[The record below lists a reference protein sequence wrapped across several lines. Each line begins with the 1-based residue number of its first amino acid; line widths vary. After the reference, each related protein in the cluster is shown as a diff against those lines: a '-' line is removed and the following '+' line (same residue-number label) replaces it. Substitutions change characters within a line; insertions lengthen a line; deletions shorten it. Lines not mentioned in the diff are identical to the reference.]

1 MVNSLVAS
9 LIPIPPICLV
19 ENKFLF
25 EPFLHLILLELPFLC
40 SDRFFLL
47 FPLIQMVRNGEAKCA
62 SRGPFPVIDEKTIA
76 EDEMAKPKVL
86 F

>member
-1 MVNSLVAS
+1 
-9 LIPIPPICLV
+9 
-19 ENKFLF
+19 
-25 EPFLHLILLELPFLC
+25 
-40 SDRFFLL
+40 
-47 FPLIQMVRNGEAKCA
+47 MVRNGEAKCA